1 MELWPAI
8 LENKQEDEETTPGT
22 ERNVLSTFS
31 LLNLILIIVPKIR
44 NIFRHYW
51 QLLHCKLLT
60 AR

>member
-8 LENKQEDEETTPGT
+8 LENKQEGEETAPGT

-44 NIFRHYW
+44 NSFRHY
-51 QLLHCKLLT
+51 
-60 AR
+60 